1 MNIEK
6 IKEVL
11 EEHQGFR
18 LKQAEKNIYLDLID
32 DWQQSTVLPSN
43 IKEELN
49 KECPISIE
57 ADLFSSKNKKT
68 VKAVINLEDGLK
80 IEAVLMKNRDG
91 RNTICVSSQVGCSLG
106 CKFCATGKMGF
117 KRNLTF
123 SEIVEQVIFFA
134 RLLKKEDEKITNIV
148 FMGMG
153 EPFLNYDNVL
163 KAIRKLNDKDGFNLG
178 SRNFSISTAGVVEGI
193 KKLSSEKLQV
203 NLALSLHA
211 PNNTIRSEIMPINK
225 RYPLD
230 NVLKA
235 VDDYIEKTGR
245 RVMFE
250 YIMIKGVND
259 SNKEAEEIAK
269 IVKGKLY
276 FVNLIPYNSTGV
288 FEASSQER
296 TASFRK
302 ILEERG
308 VSVTQRFSFGKDIEG
323 ACGQLANKNK

>member
-1 MNIEK
+1 VNIEK

-11 EEHQGFR
+11 EKHQGFR

-32 DWQQSTVLPSN
+32 DWQQSTVLPID

-49 KECPISIE
+49 KECPINIE

-153 EPFLNYDNVL
+153 EPFLNYDDVL

-178 SRNFSISTAGVVEGI
+178 SRNFSISTAGVVEGV
-193 KKLSSEKLQV
+193 KKLSTEKLQV

-225 RYPLD
+225 RHPLD

-245 RVMFE
+245 RVMLE

-259 SNKEAEEIAK
+259 SNKEAEELAK

-296 TASFRK
+296 IASFKK